1 MENIFRTITAG
12 TTFLSPTDFYLQIDT
27 SAGAVTIVPPNA
39 DAIFTSGNTNVY
51 SYIGIRFVD
60 ISNNASVNNITIT
73 GNGDTINGQSS
84 IVLNTNGIGGLLTPI
99 QLLRY
104 KKF

>member
-39 DAIFTSGNTNVY
+39 DAIFSNGNTNVY

-73 GNGDTINGQSS
+73 GNNDLINNLASLCICVS
-84 IVLNTNGIGGLLTPI
+84 FGLS
-99 QLLRY
+99 
-104 KKF
+104 